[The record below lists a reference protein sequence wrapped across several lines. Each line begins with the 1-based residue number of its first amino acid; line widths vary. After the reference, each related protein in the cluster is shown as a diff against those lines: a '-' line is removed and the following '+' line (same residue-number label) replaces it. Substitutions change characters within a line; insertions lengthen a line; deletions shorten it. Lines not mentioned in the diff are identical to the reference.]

1 MSLGIIERLKMF
13 KPHQSLAFES
23 AARWDEVARQ
33 AFTLRSGINSQVITY
48 EISKEFGGVI
58 LALQDRDIY
67 YQIAWSAGI
76 GTTLTTAVDETSL
89 INQKVLSVAST
100 TGLKQYDRVVI
111 NRGGDREE
119 FGTINTIDA
128 GVSITLLDNLQYEH
142 TLAQADVVETC
153 EINSNDSIALK
164 GSGVHPITDTPPYVW
179 IPFKV
184 PRGIVESQNTS
195 VYLHI
200 GMYRISSII
209 GAVQLVKV

>member
-58 LALQDRDIY
+58 LALQSSIY
-67 YQIAWSAGI
+67 YHISWSAGI
-76 GTTLTTAVDETSL
+76 GTTLTTAVDITSAAA
-89 INQKVLSVAST
+89 QKVLSVAST

-164 GSGVHPITDTPPYVW
+164 GSGVHPITSTPSYVW

-200 GMYRISSII
+200 GMYRMSPSI